1 MRISYCP
8 ACSVWIGIQRPC
20 ASSSAS
26 FFLFPSSL
34 LATEPAWLRIHVLTP
49 GCWQLTALAPMDCVR
64 LRDRD
69 GEGSVTQPG
78 YQGCAGG
85 HPHMGWQL
93 SHHRV
98 PTALLGGLAEPG
110 SGICVLAKRSSGQH
124 RAGDVFRT
132 RHRHL
137 QPHSLPLSVAT
148 LAKQCSKSPGE
159 RTDGGT
165 REEAA
170 LLPVTKLLF
179 WMAVSLCF
187 SNKRERHS
195 ATHILTSPKLICHFL
210 IARLH
215 PWPLDPAP
223 WTPQVLPHVWQW

>member
-1 MRISYCP
+1 M
-8 ACSVWIGIQRPC
+8 
-20 ASSSAS
+20 
-26 FFLFPSSL
+26 
-34 LATEPAWLRIHVLTP
+34 
-49 GCWQLTALAPMDCVR
+49 
-64 LRDRD
+64 
-69 GEGSVTQPG
+69 TQPG

-124 RAGDVFRT
+124 HAGDVFRT

-165 REEAA
+165 REDAA